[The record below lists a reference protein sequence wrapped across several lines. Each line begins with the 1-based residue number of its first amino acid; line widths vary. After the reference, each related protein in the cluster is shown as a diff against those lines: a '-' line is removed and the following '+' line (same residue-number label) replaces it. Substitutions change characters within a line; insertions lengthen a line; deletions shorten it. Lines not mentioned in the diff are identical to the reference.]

1 MVMGKSPCAQ
11 YIFGMSQDTDFRGA
25 KLALFIG
32 GQLAVIMRDATPGLV
47 WAGHLDLPGGGREG
61 DETPEVCALRE
72 TREELGLIV
81 EETAL
86 IWKRRFR
93 ASNGQPVWFFA
104 AHLPAERAREIR
116 FGNEGQYWQLMP
128 PDEYLAHPRAIP
140 HFAERVRIYLQ
151 DASDILVGDEKA
163 RG

>member
-1 MVMGKSPCAQ
+1 MVMGKSSVPQ
-11 YIFGMSQDTDFRGA
+11 YMCCMSQDTDFRGA

-32 GQLAVIMRDATPGLV
+32 TDLAVIMRDATPGLV

-61 DETPEVCALRE
+61 FETPEACALRE
-72 TREELGLIV
+72 THEELGLIV
-81 EETAL
+81 AETAL
-86 IWKRRFR
+86 VWKRQFR

-104 AHLPAERAREIR
+104 AHLPAERARDVR

-128 PDEYLAHPRAIP
+128 PAEYLAHPRAIP
-140 HFAERVRIYLQ
+140 HFAQRVRLYLHEVQ
-151 DASDILVGDEKA
+151 NMRDGDEKA